1 MTEKF
6 VFPEVE
12 IGQILEKVTNP
23 VKVELDKKYVQI
35 GIRSHGKGLFDKEE
49 VTGEE
54 LGNKRV
60 FWIEP
65 DCFVVNIVFAW
76 EQAVGRTTKDDMG
89 KIASH
94 RFPMYRPKN
103 GKADI
108 DFISYLFKTKYGKEL
123 LTLAS
128 PGGAGRNKTLG
139 QSEFAKLKIRVPSGV
154 EQKKIA
160 EILKTWDEAINT
172 VERLIANVK
181 IQKLKLFQK
190 LLTGEKRLEGFDE
203 NWKENKFSE
212 VIDIKIGGTPS
223 RKNDDFWDFEKSTNN
238 FWVSIR
244 DLSDKF
250 ITKTKERISDKG
262 IRASNVKLLPADTV
276 IMSFKLSIG
285 KKAILK
291 MPAYTNEA
299 ICALIPKDESIL
311 NPRFIFHA
319 LDVINLEETVD
330 QAIKGKT
337 LNKEKIAKITIKYPS
352 IIEQSAIIKI
362 LECQDDYLGA
372 LERKL
377 NLVQSEKSALMQQLL
392 TGKRRVKINKEDMAA

>member
-12 IGQILEKVTNP
+12 ICQILEKVTNP
-23 VKVELDKKYVQI
+23 VKVEWDRKYVQI

-49 VTGEE
+49 VTGKE

-60 FWIEP
+60 FWVEP

-76 EQAVGRTTKDDMG
+76 EQAVGRTTKDDVG

-103 GKADI
+103 GKADV

-139 QSEFAKLKIRVPSGV
+139 QSEFAKLKIRVPSDV

-172 VERLIANVK
+172 VERLIVSLNKTK
-181 IQKLKLFQK
+181 IHLLKEILDNNSWILRSLGEFGTVSSAGVDK
-190 LLTGEKRLEGFDE
+190 KINEGETPVRLLNYTDVFKYSFISNNDLSHWVTAPTRQIVNCDIRKGDVFFTPSSETREDIAHSSVALEDISNAAYSYHIVRFRIREEWDLNFKAYAFKSSSFLKQAQALCAG
-203 NWKENKFSE
+203 SGQRY
-212 VIDIKIGGTPS
+212 VISQRQFESIKIRVPPYEEQIKIGVTLKS
-223 RKNDDFWDFEKSTNN
+223 IDDQMRVLNSQFE
-238 FWVSIR
+238 
-244 DLSDKF
+244 
-250 ITKTKERISDKG
+250 
-262 IRASNVKLLPADTV
+262 LL
-276 IMSFKLSIG
+276 K
-285 KKAILK
+285 
-291 MPAYTNEA
+291 
-299 ICALIPKDESIL
+299 
-311 NPRFIFHA
+311 
-319 LDVINLEETVD
+319 
-330 QAIKGKT
+330 Q
-337 LNKEKIAKITIKYPS
+337 
-352 IIEQSAIIKI
+352 
-362 LECQDDYLGA
+362 
-372 LERKL
+372 
-377 NLVQSEKSALMQQLL
+377 EKSALMQQLL

>member
-12 IGQILEKVTNP
+12 ICQILEKVTNP
-23 VKVELDKKYVQI
+23 VKVELDRKYVQI

-49 VTGEE
+49 VTGKE

-60 FWIEP
+60 FWVEP

-76 EQAVGRTTKDDMG
+76 EQAVGRTTKDDVG

-94 RFPMYRPKN
+94 RFPMYRSKN
-103 GKADI
+103 GKADV

-250 ITKTKERISDKG
+250 VTKTKERISDKG

-392 TGKRRVKINKEDMAA
+392 TGKRRVKIDKEDMAA